1 MFIIESCRFIKV
13 LLCPD
18 NVKTATSSFACCA
31 TFVASENIYR
41 VCILRKDQ
49 KTDKS

>member
-1 MFIIESCRFIKV
+1 MFIIESRQPFKV
-13 LLCPD
+13 LLCSD
-18 NVKTATSSFACCA
+18 NVKTATSSFTCCA

-41 VCILRKDQ
+41 VCILRMDQ